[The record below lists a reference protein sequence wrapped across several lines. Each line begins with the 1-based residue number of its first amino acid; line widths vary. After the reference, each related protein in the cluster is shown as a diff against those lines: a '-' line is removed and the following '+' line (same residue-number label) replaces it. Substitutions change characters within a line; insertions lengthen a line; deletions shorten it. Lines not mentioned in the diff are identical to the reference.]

1 MLVVRNEMD
10 DARLGRLEVKLD
22 RLAEAMMKLVA
33 HEAVMENLINHNVTQ
48 DKRLDS
54 HSARMDDAD
63 DERVDL
69 KLEVQKNSSSSRFAE
84 RIFFLILTAGV
95 GAVAYSLRG

>member
-1 MLVVRNEMD
+1 MD